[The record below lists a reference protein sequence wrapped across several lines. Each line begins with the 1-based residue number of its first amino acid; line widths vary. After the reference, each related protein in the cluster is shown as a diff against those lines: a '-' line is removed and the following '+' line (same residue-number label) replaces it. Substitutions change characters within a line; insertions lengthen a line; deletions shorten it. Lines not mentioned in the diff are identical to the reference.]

1 MMQRKEREAR
11 MRKGAFKGIALFIVL
26 PMLALFA
33 SSMMLGGLPVF
44 AEEPAAAEAPAE
56 AEAPP
61 AEEAAVEAAPID
73 TGDNAWMMTSSALVL
88 AMTIP
93 GLAFFYGGMA
103 RAKNM
108 GNTMWMNWIAFC
120 IASMIWVLWSY
131 SLAFAPFSWFI
142 GGLQWAALGV
152 GNPAEYVGQA
162 PSTIYATTIPHLT
175 FMVFQLTFAAITL
188 ALITGAI
195 VERLKFGS
203 WLLFCLLWMS
213 GCYPVIA
220 HWVWASD
227 GWLYNL
233 GALDF
238 AGGTVVHI
246 QSGAAALI
254 FCLFLGRRKEIRPP
268 HNTPATLLGASML
281 WFGWFGF
288 NAGSAT
294 AASGLAASAWAVT
307 NTATATAAFT
317 WNVMEWIFDRR
328 PTVIGTCSGAVAG
341 LVAITPC
348 SGFVAVMPSIA
359 VGAGA
364 GFLCYSCV
372 KWMKKALGYDDALD
386 VVGVHAMGGS
396 WGALACGLFA
406 SKLVNPA
413 GDDGLFYGNPYQM
426 VEQIIGVA
434 SAWGYSCACT
444 AVLVLFIKAVTRGIR
459 VPEAEEIQGMDI
471 TQHKEIAYHFYEAET
486 GAVKT

>member
-1 MMQRKEREAR
+1 MRKE
-11 MRKGAFKGIALFIVL
+11 AFLGISSFSFLL
-26 PMLALFA
+26 WLCLFA
-33 SSMMLGGLPVF
+33 IRV
-44 AEEPAAAEAPAE
+44 AAGEAPEAPAPE
-56 AEAPP
+56 APPVPEAPP
-61 AEEAAVEAAPID
+61 APQID

-93 GLAFFYGGMA
+93 GVAFFYGGMA
-103 RAKNM
+103 SAKNM
-108 GNTMWMNWIAFC
+108 GNTMWMSFIAFS
-120 IASMIWVLWSY
+120 ITSMIWVLWGY
-131 SLAFAPFSWFI
+131 SLSFAPWTGFI

-152 GNPAEYVGQA
+152 GRADPADYVGQV
-162 PSTIYATTIPHLT
+162 PSTLYATTIPHLT
-175 FMVFQLTFAAITL
+175 FCMFQLTFAAITL
-188 ALITGAI
+188 ALVSGTI

-220 HWVWASD
+220 HWVWATD
-227 GWLYNL
+227 GWLYKL

-246 QSGAAALI
+246 QSGAAGLM
-254 FCLFLGRRKEIRPP
+254 FCILLGRRKKILPP
-268 HNTPATLLGASML
+268 HSTPAVLLGASML

-288 NAGSAT
+288 NAGSAV
-294 AASGLAASAWAVT
+294 AASGLAASAWTVT

-317 WNVMEWIFDRR
+317 WNVMEWIFDKR
-328 PTVIGTCSGAVAG
+328 PTVVGACTGAVAG
-341 LVAITPC
+341 LVAITPA
-348 SGFVAVMPSIA
+348 SGFVSVMPSIA
-359 VGAGA
+359 IGAGA

-396 WGALACGLFA
+396 WGALATGLFA

-426 VEQIIGVA
+426 VEQVIGVA
-434 SAWGYSCACT
+434 CAWAYSCACT
-444 AVLVLFIKAVTRGIR
+444 TVLVLFIKGVTKGIR
-459 VPEAEEIQGMDI
+459 VPDAEEVTGLDI
-471 TQHKEIAYHFYEAET
+471 TQHKEMAYHWYEAEAPT
-486 GAVKT
+486 LKAS